1 MRYCSKCQM
10 NVENELKRC
19 PLCGEILD
27 LVEIEVVRDY
37 PSRFAKK
44 RRVPIRKLIVFMAM
58 VIISY
63 SFIIGIFH
71 DFNWNWVFIIVCST
85 LYWSVS
91 VIIGLRVK
99 KNIGPNIL
107 THVFG
112 GTVFAVILDYLLGYQ
127 GWSLNFVFPLALM
140 AGTSVFTLLIILRP
154 KRFTDFASYQLLLG
168 GIGLF
173 LLMLVYFEL
182 ISFPAVAVVAGYYA
196 LITCVGMFMFADR
209 KLIHE
214 IKKKFHY

>member
-1 MRYCSKCQM
+1 MRYCSKCKM

-85 LYWSVS
+85 LYLSVS

-99 KNIGPNIL
+99 KKYWTKYFDACLWWNCICRYFRLFTWLSRVVIEFCVSIGTDGRNICLYTVNYFKTKAFYRFCKLSVTAWRYWI
-107 THVFG
+107 VFIN
-112 GTVFAVILDYLLGYQ
+112 ALL
-127 GWSLNFVFPLALM
+127 F
-140 AGTSVFTLLIILRP
+140 
-154 KRFTDFASYQLLLG
+154 
-168 GIGLF
+168 
-173 LLMLVYFEL
+173 
-182 ISFPAVAVVAGYYA
+182 
-196 LITCVGMFMFADR
+196 
-209 KLIHE
+209 
-214 IKKKFHY
+214 